1 MRRRFAP
8 SIIAIL
14 ISVLSLNSAPA
25 QQVKK
30 KTYAEP
36 QWLDANQSD
45 ANGAKYQKFPSKA
58 AGGDVSYHIWLPPK
72 YDEQASDR
80 FPVIYWLHGLGG
92 NQRGGTATFGTQVDD
107 AIREGKLPPTI
118 VVFVNGMVSSFY
130 CDWAN
135 GQRPIE
141 TVIIK
146 ELIPH
151 IDQTYRTVAK
161 REGRVIQGY
170 SMGGFGAGHLGFK
183 YPELFGTVII
193 DAGALI
199 GEMALNG
206 PNISFIFEGGFDKNL
221 DKFMAEH
228 PTTLATKNADKIRGQ
243 QKVRIGCGGD
253 DNLLPR
259 NRELHELLT
268 KLNIK
273 HDFEIV
279 EGVAHN
285 AGDYYRKLAASGFKL
300 HKEAFDALAKDN

>member
-1 MRRRFAP
+1 MHRRFA
-8 SIIAIL
+8 ILAIL
-14 ISVLSLNSAPA
+14 ISVLSLSVNSAPA

-30 KTYAEP
+30 KTYPEP
-36 QWLDANQSD
+36 QWLDPNQSD
-45 ANGAKYQKFPSKA
+45 ANGAKYQKFASSA
-58 AGGDVSYHIWLPPK
+58 AGSDVSYHIWLPPQ
-72 YDEQASDR
+72 YDKQTSDR
-80 FPVIYWLHGLGG
+80 FPVIYWLHGLCG
-92 NQRGGTATFGTQVDD
+92 NQRGGTQSFGTQVDD

-135 GQRPIE
+135 GKRPIE

-183 YPELFGTVII
+183 YPELFGTVVI

-221 DKFMAEH
+221 EKFMAEH
-228 PTTLATKNADKIRGQ
+228 PATLATKNADKIRGQ

-253 DNLLPR
+253 DSLLPR

-268 KLNIK
+268 TLNIK
-273 HDFEIV
+273 HEFEIV

-300 HKEAFDALAKDN
+300 HKDAFEALTKDN